1 MPNECAIYCLPDY
14 KHEGLSI
21 NENHI
26 LLLWSTIRKVSFFG
40 KDKEYKIGDFFIKVF
55 LAMGALHS
63 QIQSFWL
70 QNASNEIQCHLKN
83 DSTSGLYVC
92 VPWPVL
98 WPHEAPTLTG
108 ADEMKPPI
116 KLTRRL
122 YRDENTEWRQL
133 WASGLYVWALRP
145 VCLDHKSVNL

>member
-1 MPNECAIYCLPDY
+1 MIDNYESIFFLAKVKNTKLAI
-14 KHEGLSI
+14 
-21 NENHI
+21 
-26 LLLWSTIRKVSFFG
+26 
-40 KDKEYKIGDFFIKVF
+40 FFIKVF

-70 QNASNEIQCHLKN
+70 QNACNEIQCHLKN
-83 DSTSGLYVC
+83 DSLSGLYVC

-116 KLTRRL
+116 
-122 YRDENTEWRQL
+122 D
-133 WASGLYVWALRP
+133 
-145 VCLDHKSVNL
+145 